1 MEILNDFEW
10 LNGELVPGEA
20 VLWKGKPNEKK
31 LLSAQDIFLIP
42 FSIMWCGFAIFW
54 EATVLFEDAPIIF
67 KLWGIPFVCVGLY
80 IVFGRFIHQK
90 YILKNTRYALTTHR
104 AIRYK
109 KGKISSCDY
118 RNEPS
123 ITVKVKKD
131 GTGTI
136 TFGSHTPYGLKR
148 GLDFI
153 NDPIYGVVEFTNIP
167 DVQNVHRIINQ
178 QKISK

>member
-1 MEILNDFEW
+1 MEILNDFDW
-10 LNGELVPGEA
+10 LNSELVPGEA
-20 VLWKGKPNEKK
+20 VLWRGKPDEKR
-31 LLSAQDIFLIP
+31 LLTAQDVFLIP
-42 FSIMWCGFAIFW
+42 FSIFWCGGVLTWETVAITQGDPF
-54 EATVLFEDAPIIF
+54 FFCIF
-67 KLWGIPFVCVGLY
+67 GVPFVCVGLY
-80 IVFGRFIHQK
+80 FVFGRFIHQK
-90 YILKNTRYALTTHR
+90 HIFKNTRYALTTHR

-167 DVQNVHRIINQ
+167 DAQNVHRIINQ

>member
-10 LNGELVPGEA
+10 LNSELVPGEA
-20 VLWKGKPNEKK
+20 VLWKGKPNDKK

-54 EATVLFEDAPIIF
+54 EGSVLMEDAPIIF

-104 AIRYK
+104 AICYK
-109 KGKISSCDY
+109 KGKIASCDY
-118 RNEPS
+118 VNEPS
-123 ITVKVKKD
+123 ISVDCKRN
-131 GTGTI
+131 GSGSI
-136 TFGSHTPYGLKR
+136 TFGNTPNYKNGL
-148 GLDFI
+148 LDKYDKQTVFL
-153 NDPIYGVVEFTNIP
+153 NIP
-167 DVQNVHRIINQ
+167 DVQSVHRIINQ
-178 QKISK
+178 QKINK

>member
-10 LNGELVPGEA
+10 LNSELVPGEA
-20 VLWKGKPNEKK
+20 VLWKGKPNDKK

-80 IVFGRFIHQK
+80 FVFGRFIHQK
-90 YILKNTRYALTTHR
+90 YVLKITQYALTNHR
-104 AIRYK
+104 AICYK

-118 RNEPS
+118 INEPS
-123 ITVKVKKD
+123 ITLKTNKD

-136 TFGSHTPYGLKR
+136 AFGNSSNYKNNFLDRDDKET
-148 GLDFI
+148 DFI
-153 NDPIYGVVEFTNIP
+153 NISDA
-167 DVQNVHRIINQ
+167 QNVHRLINQ

>member
-10 LNGELVPGEA
+10 LNSELVPGEA
-20 VLWKGKPNEKK
+20 VLWKGKPNDKK

-42 FSIMWCGFAIFW
+42 FSLFWCGGVITWETIAITQGAPFFFW
-54 EATVLFEDAPIIF
+54 IF
-67 KLWGIPFVCVGLY
+67 GIPFICVGLY

-104 AIRYK
+104 AICYK

-118 RNEPS
+118 INEPAIS
-123 ITVKVKKD
+123 VDCKKD
-131 GTGTI
+131 GSGII
-136 TFGSHTPYGLKR
+136 TFGNSPNYKNGL
-148 GLDFI
+148 LDKYDKQTVFL
-153 NDPIYGVVEFTNIP
+153 NIP